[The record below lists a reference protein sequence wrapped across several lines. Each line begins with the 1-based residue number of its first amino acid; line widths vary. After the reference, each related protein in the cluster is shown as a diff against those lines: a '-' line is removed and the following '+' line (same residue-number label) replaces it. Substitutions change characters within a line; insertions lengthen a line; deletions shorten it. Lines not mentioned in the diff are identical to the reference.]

1 MNVLAIGNSYSEDGT
16 RYVHQLAESCGEIIN
31 ITNLVIGG
39 CTLERHFRNMHSEGK
54 VYQHE
59 FNGMYTGLDVSLKE
73 ALLIRE
79 WDVITIQQQSF
90 NSTKYDTFQ
99 PYLNE
104 LVAYIRKLSPKAK
117 IALQQTWGY
126 RDGEKSLRFYEN
138 GSAMFADIKSSY
150 ARAAEEIQADMIIK
164 SGEVFE
170 GLKANGVYDYFRD
183 PIHAS
188 LGLGRYALGLMWVK
202 TLTGKSPYETG
213 EIRLD
218 QEVSKEHLEIAKKVV
233 EGIKTAETATRLIK

>member
-1 MNVLAIGNSYSEDGT
+1 MNVLAIGNSYSADGT
-16 RYVHQLAESCGEIIN
+16 RYVHELAGSLGEIIN

-39 CTLERHFRNMHSEGK
+39 CTLERHFRNMHSERK

-59 FNGMYTGLDVSLKE
+59 FNGIGTGLNVSLKE
-73 ALLIRE
+73 ALLIGE

-90 NSTKYDTFQ
+90 NSTMYDTFQ

-104 LVAYIRKLSPKAK
+104 LVAYIRKLAPKAK

-126 RDGEKSLRFYEN
+126 RDGETALKFYEN
-138 GSAMFADIKSSY
+138 GSAMFVDVKSSY
-150 ARAAEEIQADMIIK
+150 ARAAEEIQTDMIIK

-183 PIHAS
+183 SIHAS
-188 LGLGRYALGLMWVK
+188 KGLGRYALGLIWVK
-202 TLTGKSPYETG
+202 TLIGKSPYETG

-218 QEVSKEHLEIAKKVV
+218 EEVSKEHLEIAKKVV
-233 EGIKTAETATRLIK
+233 EEITTALV

>member
-1 MNVLAIGNSYSEDGT
+1 
-16 RYVHQLAESCGEIIN
+16 
-31 ITNLVIGG
+31 
-39 CTLERHFRNMHSEGK
+39 MHSEGK

-59 FNGMYTGLDVSLKE
+59 FNGIGTELNVSLKE

-90 NSTKYDTFQ
+90 DGTIYDTFQ

-104 LVAYIRKLSPKAK
+104 LVAYIRKLAPKAK

-126 RDGEKSLRFYEN
+126 RDGEKSLRSYES
-138 GSAMFADIKSSY
+138 GSAMFADVKVSY

-218 QEVSKEHLEIAKKVV
+218 EEISKEHLEIAKKVV
-233 EGIKTAETATRLIK
+233 EEITTALV

>member
-1 MNVLAIGNSYSEDGT
+1 MNVLAIGNSYSQDGT
-16 RYVHQLAESCGEIIN
+16 RYVHELAKSCEENIN
-31 ITNLVIGG
+31 ITNLHIGG
-39 CTLERHFRNMHSEGK
+39 CSLYRHFKNMRSEEN
-54 VYQHE
+54 VYEHV
-59 FNGMYTGLDVSLKE
+59 FNGIETGLVISLKE
-73 ALLIRE
+73 ALLARE

-90 NSTKYDTFQ
+90 NSTKYETFQ

-104 LVAYIRKLSPKAK
+104 LVAYIRGFAPKAK

-126 RDGEKSLRFYEN
+126 RDGEKNLRHYEN
-138 GSAMFADIKSSY
+138 GSAMFADVKASY
-150 ARAAEEIQADMIIK
+150 VHAAEEIHADMIIR

-188 LGLGRYALGLMWVK
+188 LGLGRYALGLMWLK
-202 TLTGKSPYETG
+202 TLTGKSPYEVG

-218 QEVSKEHLEIAKKVV
+218 EVVCKEQLEIAKKVV
-233 EGIKTAETATRLIK
+233 DEIAVKHNFRTI

>member
-1 MNVLAIGNSYSEDGT
+1 MNVLAIGNSYSADGT
-16 RYVHQLAESCGEIIN
+16 RYVHQLAESCGENIN

-39 CTLERHFRNMHSEGK
+39 CTLERHFRNMHSGEK
-54 VYQHE
+54 VYFHE
-59 FNGMYTGLDVSLKE
+59 FNGIGTGLTVSLKE

-79 WDVITIQQQSF
+79 WDVITIQQQSY
-90 NSTKYDTFQ
+90 NSTMYDTFQ

-104 LVAYIRKLSPKAK
+104 LVAYIRKLAPKAK

-126 RDGEKSLRFYEN
+126 RDGERSLRSYEN
-138 GSAMFADIKSSY
+138 GSAMFADVKASY
-150 ARAAEEIQADMIIK
+150 ECAAQEIHADMIIR

-183 PIHAS
+183 AIHAS

-218 QEVSKEHLEIAKKVV
+218 EDVSKEHLEIAKMVV
-233 EGIKTAETATRLIK
+233 DRI